1 MNTWGFTCW
10 QPILAYG
17 KNPYLAN
24 RLGSRPDIIISNER
38 SEKNIHSCPKPL
50 NVWCDI
56 LKKGSINENDIV
68 LDPFMGSGTTAVAC
82 LKLKRNY
89 IGFEISKEYCDLA
102 EKRIK
107 ENKRI
112 IRRQVL

>member
-1 MNTWGFTCW
+1 MKE
-10 QPILAYG
+10 A
-17 KNPYLAN
+17 K
-24 RLGSRPDIIISNER
+24 
-38 SEKNIHSCPKPL
+38 KNIHSCPKPL